1 MMQTFENKALKPL
14 ARVLDRSAL
23 SRDQWR
29 HYVKDA
35 LSKAEGVEMEQLA
48 SGAWKLRR
56 GHAHLTTSDLS
67 SLRGRELEQF
77 VG

>member
-1 MMQTFENKALKPL
+1 MIQTFENKALIP
-14 ARVLDRSAL
+14 RVLDRASM
-23 SRDQWR
+23 SRDAWR
-29 HYVKDA
+29 HFVTDSLRKSDTEMTQ
-35 LSKAEGVEMEQLA
+35 LS

-67 SLRGRELEQF
+67 TLRGRELEQF